1 MERGVTRPDFADTDG
16 EQGFI
21 QAATV
26 TLSNGDRVRSDSLMW
41 KDECLQ
47 RHRHVE
53 NLRRLSVVERR
64 AYVSDVAHREGNEAG
79 KRLTAAYA
87 ADFEKRRAAE
97 AAARAQV
104 AP

>member
-1 MERGVTRPDFADTDG
+1 MTDFENTDG
-16 EQGFI
+16 MGFALP
-21 QAATV
+21 QMV
-26 TLSNGDRVRSDSLMW
+26 TLSNVDQVPSDSLLW
-41 KDECLQ
+41 REECLQ

-53 NLRRLSVVERR
+53 NLRKLTVVERR

-79 KRLTAAYA
+79 KRLTEAYA
-87 ADFEKRRAAE
+87 KDFEKRKAAE